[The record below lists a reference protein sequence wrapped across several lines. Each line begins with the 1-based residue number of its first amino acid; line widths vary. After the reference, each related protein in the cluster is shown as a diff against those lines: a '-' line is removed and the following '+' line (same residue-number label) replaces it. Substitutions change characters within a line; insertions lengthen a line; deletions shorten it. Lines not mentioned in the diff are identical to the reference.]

1 MYFCCSKF
9 MQSQITKQIKQL
21 FLKELRVEMKNKYA
35 FWSLV
40 LLLVVTV
47 FIIYSIQ
54 KEAENLVW
62 HSLFYV
68 VLILGVVQNITR
80 SFLNEKRGTLL
91 YYRFLVNSKAIIIAK
106 ILYQFLIN
114 LIFLFILFIVMNFWL
129 PQEIPQL
136 VPYGVTAFLFTMSCS
151 IVFTFNSALSLG
163 ARNSSLVALIL
174 SMPLLLPSL
183 LISLK
188 SSSKALTHISSFNFY
203 PDWGVLILLLIIQLI
218 LSISLFSYIWRE

>member
-1 MYFCCSKF
+1 MHFPK
-9 MQSQITKQIKQL
+9 
-21 FLKELRVEMKNKYA
+21 
-35 FWSLV
+35 
-40 LLLVVTV
+40 
-47 FIIYSIQ
+47 
-54 KEAENLVW
+54 
-62 HSLFYV
+62 FYV